1 MKQSKVTAFH
11 LPWTTNYHKIREN
24 WFEDRNQHISFD
36 CEETG
41 EKAAELAFHLTNAP
55 EEILEEDQKRLLK
68 RLEFQGPSL
77 SVGDIVRVAPYL
89 QNANS
94 ALPEYYL
101 CKSFGWEK
109 FEGNTIQLLKHL
121 QD

>member
-1 MKQSKVTAFH
+1 MMNSKVTAFH
-11 LPWTTNYHKIREN
+11 LPWTAEYHNIREN
-24 WFEDRNQHISFD
+24 WFEDRDSHISLV

-55 EEILEEDQKRLLK
+55 EEYLNEDQKTFLK
-68 RLEFQGPSL
+68 MIDFKGPSL

-89 QNANS
+89 QNSNS

>member
-1 MKQSKVTAFH
+1 MNNSKVTAFH
-11 LPWTTNYHKIREN
+11 LPWTAEYHKIREN
-24 WFEDRNQHISFD
+24 WFEDRDSHISLV
-36 CEETG
+36 CEEVG

-55 EEILEEDQKRLLK
+55 EEYLNEDQKTFLK
-68 RLEFQGPSL
+68 MIDFNGPSL

-89 QNANS
+89 QNSNS